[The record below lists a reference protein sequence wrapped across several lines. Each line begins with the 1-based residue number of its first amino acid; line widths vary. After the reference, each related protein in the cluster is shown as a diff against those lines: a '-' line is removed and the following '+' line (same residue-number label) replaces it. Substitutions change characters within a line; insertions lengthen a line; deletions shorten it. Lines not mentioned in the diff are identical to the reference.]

1 MGHAFTKSQVIK
13 LLTLYHTWSSTR
25 ESAKLIYIKCHFIDK
40 QSPECLQN
48 WAPQRSEPPPAPRLL
63 PDQSALIQS
72 IKISIKSLGWSRLQT
87 NDYLTTL
94 TTSIPHN
101 VRVLEFS
108 VGLIKTVTCPNDTI
122 NHLLSRNW
130 RKEKSDL
137 FFHFIDVRVTSDQ
150 GPCWA

>member
-1 MGHAFTKSQVIK
+1 MIVFFQLEPPDTFNIFKTWQEYIYMNGSNIRLIGLFWWAC
-13 LLTLYHTWSSTR
+13 LYKISSYETWRISHTWSSTR
-25 ESAKLIYIKCHFIDK
+25 ESAGLIYIKCHFIDK

-101 VRVLEFS
+101 VRVLGFS
-108 VGLIKTVTCPNDTI
+108 VGLIK
-122 NHLLSRNW
+122 LS
-130 RKEKSDL
+130 
-137 FFHFIDVRVTSDQ
+137 Q
-150 GPCWA
+150 A